1 MGFEFLVRARR
12 VTLAL
17 TVLAAIAGVVYGGAS
32 FGLALALGSL
42 WSLGNLLFLEAI
54 GRLLIAGKIGRAPLW
69 RDVAIVLG
77 GVPILLLGGYGILA
91 SGLPLLA
98 ATIGFWILFAVV
110 VLKALAITMAKTLDF
125 ATGRSAVRPA
135 EAVRR
140 PLPSRRTLGLVGWGL
155 ALLFG
160 AAFVIMAMAAPASE
174 PAGAPATGD
183 KPAVA
188 QQEAPSSEADN
199 GVPELPTLPSVIARA
214 THQAPW
220 AKALEEWQDPLFSL
234 LATIVLVVL
243 VRLAFAKP
251 TLVPGRAQMI
261 LETAIG
267 GSRDFVV
274 QTFGHSMEPYVPFVG
289 TIFFYILTMNWMG
302 QVPLLKSPTA
312 SLNTTAAMAVVVFL
326 FVQFTA
332 IRKQGPFG
340 YLHHLAG
347 SPRDLVG
354 WIVAPVLFPI
364 ELMGEFIKPLSLA
377 ARLFGNVFGEDL
389 LIAVFVGI
397 GVALLGWQP
406 VPVGFPIHVLF
417 MFLGLVMSAVQ
428 ALVFALLTTVYLYM
442 ALPHDHADDEHVD
455 EHLGAEHGA
464 QPATA

>member
-12 VTLAL
+12 TTLAL

-54 GRLLIAGKIGRAPLW
+54 GRLLIAGKIGRAPSW
-69 RDVAIVLG
+69 RDVMLALG
-77 GVPILLLGGYGILA
+77 GVPALLLGGNGILA

-98 ATIGFWILFAVV
+98 ATLGFWILFAVV
-110 VLKALAITMAKTLDF
+110 LLKALAVAMAKTLDF
-125 ATGRSAVRPA
+125 ATGRNRQRP
-135 EAVRR
+135 VDPLHR
-140 PLPSRRTLGLVGWGL
+140 PLPSRRTLGIVGWAI

-160 AAFVIMAMAAPASE
+160 AVFVFLASASPPPAPSGE
-174 PAGAPATGD
+174 
-183 KPAVA
+183 KPAVEQSA
-188 QQEAPSSEADN
+188 APSSEADN
-199 GVPELPTLPSVIARA
+199 GVPELPTLPSVVARA
-214 THQAPW
+214 THGAPW
-220 AKALEEWQDPLFSL
+220 AKTIEEWQDPIFSL
-234 LATIVLVVL
+234 LATIILVVL

-251 TLVPGRAQMI
+251 QLVPGRGQML
-261 LETAIG
+261 LEMAMG

-274 QTFGHSMEPYVPFVG
+274 QTFGPSMEPYVPFVG

-302 QVPLLKSPTA
+302 QVPLLRSPTA

-326 FVQFTA
+326 FVQYTA

-347 SPRDLVG
+347 SPKDLVG
-354 WIVAPVLFPI
+354 WLVAPVLLPI
-364 ELMGEFIKPLSLA
+364 ELMGELIKPLSLA

-397 GVALLGWQP
+397 GVTLLGWQP

-442 ALPHDHADDEHVD
+442 ALPHEHDEGEHLDD
-455 EHLGAEHGA
+455 HLGAEHGA
-464 QPATA
+464 QPATT

>member
-17 TVLAAIAGVVYGGAS
+17 TVLAALAGVVYGGAS

-54 GRLLIAGKIGRAPLW
+54 GRLLIAGKIGRAPSW
-69 RDVAIVLG
+69 RDVMLVLG
-77 GVPILLLGGYGILA
+77 GVPMLLLGGYGILA
-91 SGLPLLA
+91 SGLSLVG

-110 VLKALAITMAKTLDF
+110 VLKALAIAMAKTLDF
-125 ATGRSAVRPA
+125 ATGRSAARA
-135 EAVRR
+135 SDAVRR
-140 PLPSRRTLGLVGWGL
+140 PLPSRRALGLAGWAI

-160 AAFVIMAMAAPASE
+160 AVFVIMAMASPEPRASGE
-174 PAGAPATGD
+174 
-183 KPAVA
+183 KPAVE
-188 QQEAPSSEADN
+188 QSSAPEADS
-199 GVPELPTLPSVIARA
+199 GVPEMPTLPSIVAKA
-214 THQAPW
+214 THEAPW
-220 AKALEEWQDPLFSL
+220 AKTIEEWQDPIFSL
-234 LATIVLVVL
+234 LATLILVLL
-243 VRLAFAKP
+243 VRFAFAKP
-251 TLVPGRAQMI
+251 QLVPGRGQML
-261 LETAIG
+261 LETAMG
-267 GSRDFVV
+267 GSRDFIV
-274 QTFGHSMEPYVPFVG
+274 QTFGPSMEPYVPFVG

-302 QVPLLKSPTA
+302 LVPLLKSPTS

-326 FVQFTA
+326 FVQYTA
-332 IRKQGPFG
+332 IRKQGPLG
-340 YLHHLAG
+340 YLWHLAG
-347 SPRDLVG
+347 SPKDLLG
-354 WIVAPVLFPI
+354 WFVAPVLFPI

-442 ALPHDHADDEHVD
+442 ALPHEHEEHGVD

-464 QPATA
+464 QPAVA

>member
-17 TVLAAIAGVVYGGAS
+17 TVLAALAGVVYGGAS

-54 GRLLIAGKIGRAPLW
+54 GRLLIAGKVGRAPTW
-69 RDVAIVLG
+69 RDVMIVLG

-91 SGLPLLA
+91 GGLPLVGA
-98 ATIGFWILFAVV
+98 SIGFWILFAVV
-110 VLKALAITMAKTLDF
+110 VLKALAIALAKTLDF
-125 ATGRSAVRPA
+125 ATGRSAQRPA
-135 EAVRR
+135 DAVRR
-140 PLPSRRTLGLVGWGL
+140 PLPSRRALGYAGWAI

-160 AAFVIMAMAAPASE
+160 AVFVIMAMAAPE
-174 PAGAPATGD
+174 PQTPAPGE
-183 KPAVA
+183 KPAVE
-188 QQEAPSSEADN
+188 QSSAPEADN
-199 GVPELPTLPSVIARA
+199 GVPEMPTLPSIVAKA
-214 THQAPW
+214 THEAPW
-220 AKALEEWQDPLFSL
+220 AKKIEEWQDPIFSL
-234 LATIVLVVL
+234 LATLILVVL

-251 TLVPGRAQMI
+251 QLVPGRGQML
-261 LETAIG
+261 LETAMG
-267 GSRDFVV
+267 GGRDFIVE
-274 QTFGHSMEPYVPFVG
+274 TFGPTMEPYVPFVG

-302 QVPLLKSPTA
+302 LVPLLKSPTA

-326 FVQFTA
+326 FVQYTA
-332 IRKQGPFG
+332 IRKQGPLG
-340 YLHHLAG
+340 YLWHLAG
-347 SPRDLVG
+347 SPKDLLG
-354 WIVAPVLFPI
+354 WFVAPVLFPI

-442 ALPHDHADDEHVD
+442 ALPHDHEEHGVD

>member
-12 VTLAL
+12 ATLAL
-17 TVLAAIAGVVYGGAS
+17 TVLAALAGVVYGGAS

-42 WSLGNLLFLEAI
+42 WSVGNLLFLEAT
-54 GRLLIAGKIGRAPLW
+54 GRLLIAGKIGRAPSW
-69 RDVAIVLG
+69 RDVVLVLG
-77 GVPILLLGGYGILA
+77 GVPALLLGGYGILA

-98 ATIGFWILFAVV
+98 ATIGFWILFTVV
-110 VLKALAITMAKTLDF
+110 LLKALAIAMAKTLDF
-125 ATGRSAVRPA
+125 ATGRSATRPA
-135 EAVRR
+135 EAIRR
-140 PLPSRRTLGLVGWGL
+140 PLPSRRALGIAGWAL

-160 AAFVIMAMAAPASE
+160 TVFVLLASAQTESTAPASGE
-174 PAGAPATGD
+174 KTS
-183 KPAVA
+183 VE
-188 QQEAPSSEADN
+188 QSAPSHEDEG
-199 GVPELPTLPSVIARA
+199 GVPELPTLPGLLARA
-214 THQAPW
+214 THEAPW
-220 AKALEEWQDPLFSL
+220 AKALETWQDPIFSL
-234 LATIVLVVL
+234 LATVILVVL

-251 TLVPGRAQMI
+251 KLVPGRGQML

-274 QTFGHSMEPYVPFVG
+274 QTFGPSMEPYVPFVG

-326 FVQFTA
+326 FVQYTA

-347 SPRDLVG
+347 SPKDLVG
-354 WIVAPVLFPI
+354 WLVAPVLLPI
-364 ELMGEFIKPLSLA
+364 ELMGELIKPLSLA

-442 ALPHDHADDEHVD
+442 ALPHEHDEGEHVD